1 MGLDG
6 KRQDAA
12 HRFVHPLMASGNYP
26 NIHLLLST
34 KVVRVLF
41 DSSKRANG
49 VECEPTSSSQPV
61 INLSKPR
68 HSIIKARKLV
78 IVSSGALGTPS
89 ILERSGVGSKNILE
103 KLNISLISDLP
114 GVGENYQDHNLI
126 MYPYKTNLKPEETL
140 DELLSG
146 RLDFA
151 KALEEK
157 SPILGW
163 NGIDVAGKL
172 RPSDSEVSALG
183 PEFQTLWDRD
193 YASKPERPL
202 GLLGAVST

>member
-1 MGLDG
+1 
-6 KRQDAA
+6 
-12 HRFVHPLMASGNYP
+12 MASGNYP

-49 VECEPTSSSQPV
+49 VECEPTASSQPV

-89 ILERSGVGSKNILE
+89 ILERSGVGDKGILK
-103 KLNISLISDLP
+103 KLNITVISDLP

-126 MYPYKTNLKPEETL
+126 MYPYRTNLKPEETL

-146 RLDFA
+146 RLEFA

-157 SPILGW
+157 SAILGW
-163 NGIDVAGKL
+163 NSIDVAGKL
-172 RPSDSEVSALG
+172 RPSDPEVSALG
-183 PEFQTLWDRD
+183 HEFQTLWDRD
-193 YASKPERPL
+193 FASKPDRPL
-202 GLLGAVST
+202 MLIGAVNT